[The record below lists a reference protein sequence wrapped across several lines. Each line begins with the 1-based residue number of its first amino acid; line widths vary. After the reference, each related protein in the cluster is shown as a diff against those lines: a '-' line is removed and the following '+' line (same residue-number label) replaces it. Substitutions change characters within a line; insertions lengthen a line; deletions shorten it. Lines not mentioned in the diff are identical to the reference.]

1 MSDPTPTRQ
10 ETVEANIDAVI
21 DKYGAENWIQLLA
34 VCLQD
39 ISISLALLVDA
50 GTTENAGE

>member
-1 MSDPTPTRQ
+1 MSDPTQTRQ

-39 ISISLALLVDA
+39 ISISLALPQRALRCIYI
-50 GTTENAGE
+50 